1 MLSTFLN
8 FDFLVSFLMA
18 GIGTLGFSLMFRS
31 RMKYLFILGIGGA
44 LTYAVYYFFEINI
57 FKSVFAAAFFS
68 SAFSAVYSEIFARI
82 KRAPAIIF
90 LAPCAIPIV
99 PGSSLYYAMASLI
112 SRDMEAALRH
122 LTNAA
127 VIGIGI
133 AGGIMA
139 VSILVNIYMGILKRH
154 RA

>member
-1 MLSTFLN
+1 MLSTFFS
-8 FDFLVSFLMA
+8 FDFFVSFLMA
-18 GIGTLGFSLMFRS
+18 AIGTVGFSLLFRS
-31 RMKYLFILGIGGA
+31 RAKYLLLLAIGGA
-44 LTYAVYYFFEINI
+44 LTYAVYFFFEINI